1 MEFYLDTANLDE
13 LKQAKEWGILDGVTT
28 NPTLLAREGKDPR
41 KQLEKICEL
50 VDGPV
55 SAEVISLDSKG
66 MIEEAQDLVKIAD
79 NIVIKIPLTIEGLK
93 AVRVLEEKGI
103 QTNVTLCFSP
113 LQALMAA
120 KAGASF
126 ISPFV
131 GRLDDVSADGMNL
144 VDEIMQIYTS
154 YGFETRIIVASV
166 RSPMHV
172 LEAAKI
178 GADIATIPFKTA
190 SQMVKHPL
198 TDIGIQR
205 FLDDWKKLKA

>member
-144 VDEIMQIYTS
+144 VDEIMQIYTN